1 MIGYKVITMLNHDKA
16 NLGST
21 DKDTPSP
28 VAFQSFVVVEQNSI
42 KGNEKTGRNSFSTR
56 DGAECVLIKN
66 RKGLGLGRPDINCIQ
81 TRVER

>member
-1 MIGYKVITMLNHDKA
+1 MLNSIKDN

-28 VAFQSFVVVEQNSI
+28 VASPIFSAVEQNFT

-56 DGAECVLIKN
+56 GDAECVLIKN